1 MFKKNELIDAIEEL
15 ETASA
20 TFQNCQKLAT
30 FYLLYDHLYGDN
42 RPDMPVIERMT
53 IIDDLGDS
61 DFLQTIAGSDAQKV
75 FIVLDELMQT
85 VKVLQPRLY
94 EATLTMLHDI

>member
-15 ETASA
+15 EATPA

-30 FYLLYDHLYGDN
+30 FYLLYDHLYGN
-42 RPDMPVIERMT
+42 KSTEASPVER
-53 IIDDLGDS
+53 LSLVGNYGDS
-61 DFLQTIAGSDAQKV
+61 DFLQIISGAEADKV
-75 FIVLDELMQT
+75 FLILDEMMQT

-94 EATLTMLHDI
+94 EATLTMLQEI

>member
-15 ETASA
+15 EASPT

-30 FYLLYDHLYGDN
+30 FYLLYDHLYGN
-42 RPDMPVIERMT
+42 SRPELPTIERVT
-53 IIDDLGDS
+53 IIDDHGDS
-61 DFLQTIAGSDAQKV
+61 EFLQSVAGSDAQKV
-75 FIVLDELMQT
+75 FVILDELMQT

-94 EATLTMLHDI
+94 DATLTMLHDI